1 MKSRIII
8 ILTLITCLFSGCNNN
23 KIVDN
28 KQESKGST
36 PIFYAI
42 TKPEANNTI
51 YLLGSIHAADE
62 TAYPLNE
69 KIIKAFNDST
79 YLAVEVNIN
88 ELNNNLSEQIEL
100 AQKML
105 YIDNTTIKDHLGDE
119 LYNSMV
125 ESLKE
130 KNSYNQMY
138 DNYKP
143 MFFESLFE
151 NLIINDADMNSN
163 DGIDMYFLKL
173 AEENSKQ
180 ILEIESASYQY
191 DLLLSIPEELSKMN
205 IKNYIDDYDTSVED
219 MRNLYEAWKKGNLEE
234 LNGIIFE
241 ETEEDLTEEE
251 QKLIDNYNNSLIS
264 DRNYNM
270 SNKLQEYFKD
280 GKDIF
285 CVVGLAHIIGE
296 DGIANLLEKDG
307 FIVEQI
313 KYD

>member
-1 MKSRIII
+1 MKNKIII
-8 ILTLITCLFSGCNNN
+8 ILTLITCLFSGCSNN

-28 KQESKGST
+28 KQELKGST
-36 PIFYAI
+36 PIFYEI
-42 TKPEANNTI
+42 TKHDSNNKI

-79 YLAVEVNIN
+79 YLAVEVNLN

-100 AQKML
+100 VQKML
-105 YIDNTTIKDHLGDE
+105 YIDNTTIKDHLGEE
-119 LYNSMV
+119 LYNSMA
-125 ESLKE
+125 EFLKG

-151 NLIINDADMNSN
+151 NLIIDDANMNSN

-173 AEENSKQ
+173 AEEKSKK
-180 ILEIESASYQY
+180 IIEIETASFQY
-191 DLLLSIPEELSKMN
+191 DLLLSLPEELSKMN
-205 IKNYIDDYDTSVED
+205 LKNYIDDYDNSVAD

-241 ETEEDLTEEE
+241 ESDEELTDEQ
-251 QKLIDNYNNSLIS
+251 QKLIDNYNNSLVI

-270 SNKLQEYFKD
+270 TNKLKEYFKD
-280 GKDIF
+280 GKDVF
-285 CVVGLAHIIGE
+285 CVVGLAHVIGE
-296 DGIANLLEKDG
+296 EGIANLLEKDG

>member
-1 MKSRIII
+1 MKNRIII
-8 ILTLITCLFSGCNNN
+8 ILALLTCLFTGCNNE
-23 KIVDN
+23 KIVEN

-36 PIFYAI
+36 PIFYKI
-42 TKPEANNTI
+42 TKPKTNNTI

-69 KIIKAFNDST
+69 KIMQSFNDSD

-88 ELNNNLSEQIEL
+88 ELNSNLTEQIEL

-105 YIDNTTIKDHLGDE
+105 YIDNTTIKDHLGEE
-119 LYNSMV
+119 LYNSMTTF
-125 ESLKE
+125 LME

-151 NLIINDADMNSN
+151 NLIINDANMNSN
-163 DGIDMYFLKL
+163 NGIDVYFLNL
-173 AEENSKQ
+173 AEEKSKQ
-180 ILEIESASYQY
+180 ILEIETASFQY
-191 DLLLSIPEELSKMN
+191 DLLLNLPEEISKMN
-205 IKNYIDDYDTSVED
+205 LKNYIDNYDNSVTD
-219 MRNLYEAWKKGNLEE
+219 MRKLYEAWKKGNLEE

-241 ETEEDLTEEE
+241 ESNEELSDEQ
-251 QKLIDNYNNSLIS
+251 QKLIDNYNNSLII
-264 DRNYNM
+264 DRNYHM
-270 SNKLQEYFKD
+270 TNKLKEYFLN
-280 GKDIF
+280 GKDVF
-285 CVVGLAHIIGE
+285 CVVGLAHVISE
-296 DGIANLLEKDG
+296 EGIANLLEKDG